1 MRDVRLSAYCM
12 HCLVKSQLD
21 KMPEDTTEETK
32 AEYMKAV
39 LNTVGN
45 CEDWETAPVVHSKLI
60 KLQKDLFDT
69 AISYTEEKKQFND
82 LMLKEENKIK
92 ARINKADDKVLMA
105 IKYARTGNYIDF
117 AALENVNEE
126 ELLNLLSE
134 SEKSTIS
141 EEEYKNFIA
150 DMRKAKSV
158 VILAD
163 NTGEIVLD
171 KIMIEE
177 IKKQYP
183 SVRITVIVRGKPV
196 INDVTKEDAIYV
208 GIDKVAN
215 IIENGTDI
223 AGTALEL
230 INKESKA
237 AILGADVI
245 LSKGQGNFETLNT
258 CGLNIYYVFL
268 CKCQWFVIQFNMK
281 KLEGV
286 FVNERRLKM
295 ED

>member
-1 MRDVRLSAYCM
+1 MN
-12 HCLVKSQLD
+12 CLVKSQLD
-21 KMPEDTTEETK
+21 KMPENADEEAK
-32 AEYMKAV
+32 ASYMKAV

-60 KLQKDLFDT
+60 KLQKELFGDS
-69 AISYTEEKKQFND
+69 ISYKEEKKLFND
-82 LMLKEENKIK
+82 LMLKEEDKIK
-92 ARINKADDKVLMA
+92 SKIEKTNDPVLTA

-134 SEKSTIS
+134 SEKSDIN
-141 EEEYKNFIA
+141 EEEYENFKS
-150 DMRKAKSV
+150 DMEKAKNLV
-158 VILAD
+158 VLAD

-177 IKKQYP
+177 IKQKYP
-183 SVRITVIVRGKPV
+183 KVSVTVIVRGAPV
-196 INDVTKEDAIYV
+196 INDVTKEDAEYV
-208 GIDKVAN
+208 GIDKIAK
-215 IIENGTDI
+215 IIENGTAV

-230 INKESKA
+230 INKETKD
-237 AILGADVI
+237 AILKADLI

-268 CKCQWFVIQFNMK
+268 CKCQWFVKQFNIK

-286 FVNERRLKM
+286 FVNDRRLKM